1 MIQAKAQGLRI
12 VFAGTPDFAAQQ
24 LRSLLASEHEL
35 VAVYTQP
42 DRPAGRGKKLTASPV
57 KQLAVEHG
65 IPVHQPPTLKAAQ
78 AQAELAELNAD
89 IMVVVAYGLLLPQAV
104 LNIPRLGCINIH
116 ASLLP
121 RWRGA
126 APIQRAIEAGDT
138 VSGITIMQMDAGLDT
153 GDMLVKAE
161 CPIRADDTAA
171 TLHDR
176 LSELAGPATITALQQ
191 LQSGQAQPKSQ
202 DDSKSTYAAKISK
215 AEAALDW
222 RRPAQELERQVRAFN
237 PFPIAFMRIPDQE
250 APIRVWAAEV
260 VDADASATP
269 ATIIAVA
276 PTGLDIACGEG
287 MLRLTTLQLPGKKA
301 LPIADLLRGHPDLFA
316 PGQTLALPQ

>member
-1 MIQAKAQGLRI
+1 MNQATAQGLRI

-24 LRSLLASEHEL
+24 LRTLLASEHQL

-42 DRPAGRGKKLTASPV
+42 DRPAGRGKKLAASPV
-57 KQLAVEHG
+57 KQLAAEHG
-65 IPVHQPPTLKAAQ
+65 IPVYQPPTLKTAEAQ
-78 AQAELAELNAD
+78 AQLAGLNAD

-104 LNIPRLGCINIH
+104 LDLPRLGCINIH

-138 VSGITIMQMDAGLDT
+138 VSGITIMQMDVGLDT

-161 CPIRADDTAA
+161 CPILPDDTAGA
-171 TLHDR
+171 LHDR
-176 LSELAGPATITALQQ
+176 LAELAGPATLEALRQ
-191 LQSGQAQPKSQ
+191 LHSAQAQPEPQ
-202 DDSKSTYAAKISK
+202 DDRQSTYAAKISK

-222 RRPAQELERQVRAFN
+222 RRPAQELARQVRAFN
-237 PFPIAFMRIPDQE
+237 PFPIAFMRADDQE
-250 APIRVWAAEV
+250 APIRVWAAEAL
-260 VDADASATP
+260 DADPSEPP
-269 ATIIAVA
+269 ARVLAIA
-276 PTGLDIACGEG
+276 PTGLDITCGEG
-287 MLRLTTLQLPGKKA
+287 VLRITSLQLPGKKP
-301 LPIADLLRGHPDLFA
+301 LPVADLLRGHPNLFV